1 MGISKRRFWTVPGM
15 LFTVGLLV
23 AACGGASTAGAAV
36 SPRATA
42 GGAPLVVGEIDSQS
56 GGSQAG
62 VVTDLPDSVK
72 LWAAYVNGHGGI
84 NGHRVKVIDKNDNN
98 DPATSTA
105 DVHAL
110 ISQDHVIALLDG
122 SGQDA
127 AWASFASQSK
137 VPVIS
142 LSEAGDGFQYFTQPD
157 FFANGTTVLTIL
169 WGQLKAAAEAG
180 AKTYGLIYCSE
191 VPACAQ
197 AAPVTKSLAKTI
209 PINVV
214 YVAKAS
220 NSQPD
225 YTAVCLG
232 AKQAG
237 AKAVF
242 AAGVAPQRVADDCA
256 RQGYKPIWIT
266 SQGTVNPAA
275 IKDPN
280 LSSSTGDLQ
289 DFPWMLSAT
298 PAQKLFHRIEDH
310 ELARANTQ
318 ANVDFA
324 YVGAV
329 LFQTAATAGVKAGN
343 KAPSAQDILNGL
355 YTIHGSTLGGLA
367 PPLSFK
373 VGKANP
379 VSCVFLYGVVK
390 GKYAATHGDKYFCQS

>member
-1 MGISKRRFWTVPGM
+1 MRISRRRVWAVPG
-15 LFTVGLLV
+15 LLLTVGLVV
-23 AACGGASTAGAAV
+23 AACGGASPARAAV
-36 SPRATA
+36 SPRTTA
-42 GGAPLVVGEIDSQS
+42 AAPLVVGEVDSQS
-56 GGSQAG
+56 GSTQSGL
-62 VVTDLPDSVK
+62 VTDLPDTVK
-72 LWAAYVNGHGGI
+72 LWESYVNSHGGI
-84 NGHRVKVIDKNDNN
+84 NGHPVRVIDKNDNN
-98 DPATSTA
+98 DPATSSA
-105 DVHAL
+105 IVHAFVTNN
-110 ISQDHVIALLDG
+110 HVIAILDG

-142 LSEAGDGFQYFTQPD
+142 LDQAGDGFQYFTQPD

-180 AKTYGLIYCSE
+180 SKTYALIYCSE

-220 NSQPD
+220 NTQPD

-289 DFPWMLSAT
+289 DFPWMLDTT
-298 PAQKLFHRIEDH
+298 PAQKLFHRIEGG
-310 ELARANTQ
+310 ELTKASTQ

-329 LFQTAATAGVKAGN
+329 LFQTAATAGVKAGD
-343 KAPSAQDILNGL
+343 KAPSAEGILNGL
-355 YTIHGSTLGGLA
+355 YTIHASTLGGLA
-367 PPLSFK
+367 PPLSFTA
-373 VGKANP
+373 GNANP
-379 VSCVFLYGVVK
+379 VKCVFLYGVVK
-390 GKYAATHGDKYFCQS
+390 GRYAATHGDKYFCQS

>member
-1 MGISKRRFWTVPGM
+1 MAISKRRFWTVPG
-15 LFTVGLLV
+15 LLVTVGLLV
-23 AACGGASTAGAAV
+23 AVCSG
-36 SPRATA
+36 ATA
-42 GGAPLVVGEIDSQS
+42 ARAATGGAPLVIGEIDSQS
-56 GGSQAG
+56 GSTQSG

-84 NGHRVKVIDKNDNN
+84 NGHRVQVIDKNDNN

-110 ISQDHVIALLDG
+110 ITQDHVIALLDG
-122 SGQDA
+122 SGQDG

-180 AKTYGLIYCSE
+180 AKTYALIYCSE

-220 NSQPD
+220 NTQPD

-237 AKAVF
+237 AKSVF

-289 DFPWMLSAT
+289 DFPWMLDVT
-298 PAQKLFHRIEDH
+298 PAQKLFHRIEDR
-310 ELARANTQ
+310 ELAKANTQ

-343 KAPSAQDILNGL
+343 KVPSAQDILKGL

-367 PPLSFK
+367 PPLTFTA
-373 VGKANP
+373 GKANP